1 MKTFYA
7 AIVSLVIGFGAGY
20 VVNNQTTVKEQAK
33 TISTLNTEIDQ
44 LNTAV
49 ELKDSEY
56 QELSVENK
64 RLFEDRNAGVLF
76 GMKLCKK
83 MKDERSCLMELGIK
97 TRSTIDFKE

>member
-56 QELSVENK
+56 QELSAENK

-76 GMKLCKK
+76 GMNLCKQV
-83 MKDERSCLMELGIK
+83 KDSRSCLMELGIK

>member
-56 QELSVENK
+56 QELSAENK

-76 GMKLCKK
+76 GMNLCKQ
-83 MKDERSCLMELGIK
+83 MKDSRSCLMELAIK
-97 TRSTIDFKE
+97 TNSQVDFK

>member
-56 QELSVENK
+56 QELSAENK

-76 GMKLCKK
+76 GMNLCKQ
-83 MKDERSCLMELGIK
+83 MKDSRSCLMELGIK